1 MITRRKFL
9 QLSASLGC
17 LAGLSRIGSLQA
29 AAQDYKALV
38 CLFLYGGNDGHNL
51 VVPLDSSQFKAY
63 TAARGALALP
73 ASQLLP
79 IQDAVQGVF
88 GLHYGLPEMQALYQ
102 ARQLAVVAN
111 VGMLVQ
117 PTRYADQSNP
127 GFALPANL
135 RSHAD
140 QQIEMQ
146 TGIPNAGGGSGWG
159 GRLLDGLSALNSAS
173 RFPVSIALNS
183 PALFCSGA
191 ATQGIS
197 LQPGNNLDQD
207 GLSAYP
213 ASAQQARSSGQQ
225 QIITADSGNA
235 IINAANQAMISAT
248 GLNPILASLPA
259 NPAYPKP
266 FPGTDLGAQ
275 LQEIANLISL
285 NAKYSVGRQ
294 IFFCSLGGFDTHSG
308 QAWQQWSLLQQVS
321 QALDAFHAA
330 VGSLS
335 LEQNVTLFTL
345 SDFGRTLQ
353 PSGSGSDHGWGSHHL
368 VLGGAVNGGQIYG
381 RFPLMSNYANFN
393 ATADDFADNRG
404 VLLPGTSLAQYGATL
419 ARWFGA
425 DDAQLSGDVFPAL
438 NNFTSWDL
446 GFMA

>member
-1 MITRRKFL
+1 MITRRKFMK
-9 QLSASLGC
+9 LSASLGL
-17 LAGLSRIGSLQA
+17 LAGLSRIGTLQA

-73 ASQLLP
+73 ANQLLP
-79 IQDAVQGVF
+79 IQDAVQGAF
-88 GLHYGLPEMQALYQ
+88 GLHYGLAEMQALYQ
-102 ARQLAVVAN
+102 ARRLAIIAN
-111 VGMLVQ
+111 VGMLSQ

-127 GFALPANL
+127 NFALPANL

-140 QQIEMQ
+140 QQLQMQ

-159 GRLLDGLSALNSAS
+159 GRVLDGLAAHNSGS
-173 RFPVSIALNS
+173 KLPVSIAINS

-191 ATQGIS
+191 ATQGVS
-197 LQPGNNLDQD
+197 LQPGNNLDQS
-207 GLSAYP
+207 GLTAWP
-213 ASAQQARSSGQQ
+213 AAAQQAKSDAQQ

-266 FPGTDLGAQ
+266 FPSTELGTQ

-285 NAKYSVGRQ
+285 NAQFNVGRQ

-321 QALDAFHAA
+321 QALDAFNSA
-330 VGSLS
+330 VSSLG
-335 LEQNVTLFTL
+335 LDQNVTLFTL

-368 VLGGAVNGGQIYG
+368 VLGGAANGGQIYG
-381 RFPLMSNYANFN
+381 RFPLMTNYANFN
-393 ATADDFADNRG
+393 AGADDFADNRG
-404 VLLPGTSLAQYGATL
+404 VLLPSTSLAQYGATL

-425 DDAQLSGDVFPAL
+425 DDAQLSGSIFPAL
-438 NNFTSWDL
+438 NNFASWDL